1 MTAGPAIGAPL
12 YLDGFATMPI
22 APEALEALN
31 ARLARVGNAH
41 SPHLAGAQAHEAV
54 EIARRSV
61 SQLVGADPGEIV
73 FTSGATEA
81 NNLAILGWAKA
92 AALAGDP
99 RRTIVTSSIE
109 HASILEAADALAAEG
124 FRHRVTPVGRDGQVD
139 LRALEAVLSED
150 TLLVSVMAASNIT
163 GVLQPIASIASL
175 VRRIGALLHVDGAQA
190 AGKIA
195 VDVHAWEVDSF
206 SLSGHK
212 LYGPPGIG
220 ALYVSATAPF
230 KPAPVVHG
238 GGQERGLRP
247 GTVPAALIAG
257 LGAAAHVA
265 HRDMGPHGDHLRRL
279 ESVFL
284 AALGERQVRFS
295 INGDDSRRIPGAF
308 NIVIV
313 GADADDL
320 VERLSAKVFLST
332 GSACSSGQIDVSPT
346 LRAMGIDDDMARS
359 SLRICFNR
367 YMSEAEAADAAH
379 EIATVRRSS
388 ALATGDLVQ

>member
-1 MTAGPAIGAPL
+1 MTARRAIDAPI

-22 APEALEALN
+22 APEALDALN

-41 SPHLAGAQAHEAV
+41 SPHLAGAQANEAV
-54 EIARRSV
+54 ETARLSV
-61 SQLVGADPGEIV
+61 ARLVGADPGEIV

-81 NNLAILGWAKA
+81 NNLAILGWARA
-92 AALAGDP
+92 AALAGDL

-109 HASILEAADALAAEG
+109 HASILEAADALAVEG
-124 FRHRVTPVGRDGQVD
+124 FRHRIAPVGLDGQID
-139 LRALEAVLSED
+139 LQALEAALSDD

-163 GVLQPIASIASL
+163 GVLQPIAGVASL
-175 VRRIGALLHVDGAQA
+175 VRKVGALLHVDGAQA
-190 AGKIA
+190 AGKIEL
-195 VDVHAWEVDSF
+195 DVHSWDVDSF

-212 LYGPPGIG
+212 LYGPPGVG

-230 KPAPVVHG
+230 KPVPVVHG

-257 LGAAAHVA
+257 LGAAAEVA
-265 HRDMGPHGDHLRRL
+265 LRDMAAHANHLRQL

-284 AALGERQVRFS
+284 EALGDRQVRYS
-295 INGDDSRRIPGAF
+295 LNGETSPRIPGAF

-313 GADADDL
+313 GTDADDL
-320 VERLSAKVFLST
+320 VERLSASVFLST
-332 GSACSSGQIDVSPT
+332 GSACSSGQVDVSPT
-346 LRAMGIDDDMARS
+346 LRAMGIVDDRARS

-367 YMSEAEAADAAH
+367 YMSAADADEAAH
-379 EIATVRRSS
+379 EIATSRQSA